1 MEGNRLDRRI
11 LKINL
16 MMSQTVKSR
25 SAHQCGSHHQKM
37 MKHHH
42 DIPSIIKYI

>member
-25 SAHQCGSHHQKM
+25 SAHHQKM